1 MVTEQTAQRM
11 TELADAFR
19 AFQRSVPGLT
29 VEVVGHV
36 AGEAELVHPVAGFH
50 VRLPGQE
57 GVGGIQLYISA
68 SYAELIRWG
77 DAGAIRER
85 FNVQLSDEFGWGDSV
100 FPHAE
105 GLAHDLLA
113 YLQFNLDVVTR

>member
-11 TELADAFR
+11 TELAGAFR
-19 AFQRSVPGLT
+19 AFTERVPGLE

-36 AGEAELVHPVAGFH
+36 AGERELVHPVAGFH
-50 VRLPGQE
+50 VRLETADGIG
-57 GVGGIQLYISA
+57 GVELYVSV
-68 SYAELIRWG
+68 SYAELTRWG

-85 FNVQLSDEFGWGDSV
+85 FQVDLSEEFCWGESA
-100 FPHAE
+100 FPTAE

-113 YLQFNLDVVTR
+113 YMQFNLDVAAR